1 MTWYDLRKR
10 VAVIA
15 PAIIGAGAVLLL
27 SGCGDFFAQ
36 KPTEVQAREI
46 LEELGQVRESPHI
59 HNPLPEVYRQPPARL
74 QIREG
79 TKLFYFTKHH
89 PAGNL
94 AGLVKEQLGV
104 DASVNAAIN
113 QLVLYCAD
121 DAQATAVE
129 DYLRLIDVPPVQVN
143 IDCLILER
151 FGDITMDWET
161 SVMIQNLLGE
171 GITLGEDRG
180 TFIKKIGDNSYR
192 FVDGRDNLLP
202 GNVNVSNYA
211 GIDFDKIEINERVL
225 VGLDPAFPG
234 ASLREPERGKFGLDF
249 GYWRNRGVP
258 GHQFRAVVDVLIS
271 KGYLKVLLNPTLET
285 VNAQPAAVTIKDH
298 APIEVVKTGLGGA
311 SSVYNITEYVWVEN
325 TLSVTPHVYA
335 DGSIGLVTD
344 IKIGSRSKPE
354 GVVQRAIITERSINV
369 AENRILPGESLIIG
383 GMRKMEKRS
392 VIRGIPF
399 FKDLPLLGVL
409 FSSKDFEEKAT
420 EIIYILT
427 PSISAG
433 GEDHGRVVQEI
444 RDKYAESDYKTGLR
458 QMLTEPFEPSIYSS
472 LVEQKAVDAE
482 LQRKEA
488 ELAREEAM
496 RRAQAERQRADRIAV
511 EAEKLRQKAEQ
522 LRREADK
529 AAQDAQQA
537 IEKARQAAELTEAER
552 QRIMELQQQK
562 DAAEAE
568 AQNAQQQAE
577 QAARAAQ
584 QAAQQAQ
591 QAAEQ
596 LEQSR
601 QAAQQAQEQA
611 ENAQREAQAL
621 EQEQAAEPQEAAPP
635 AEQSDTEQSSPSDT
649 P

>member
-10 VAVIA
+10 VSVIA
-15 PAIIGAGAVLLL
+15 STLIGTGAMLLL

-59 HNPLPEVYRQPPARL
+59 QNPLPEVYRQPPARL
-74 QIREG
+74 HIREG

-171 GITLGEDRG
+171 DITMGEGRG
-180 TFIKKIGDNSYR
+180 TFNNS
-192 FVDGRDNLLP
+192 DALT
-202 GNVNVSNYA
+202 
-211 GIDFDKIEINERVL
+211 
-225 VGLDPAFPG
+225 GLDPAFPG

-249 GYWRNRGVP
+249 GYWRNKGVA
-258 GHQFRAVVDVLIS
+258 GRQFRAVVDVLIS
-271 KGYLKVLLNPTLET
+271 KGYLKVLLNPTLES
-285 VNAQPAAVTIKDH
+285 VNAQPATVTIKDH
-298 APIEVVKTGLGGA
+298 APIEAVKTGLGGA

-383 GMRKMEKRS
+383 GMRKTEKRS

-409 FSSKDFEEKAT
+409 FSSKDF
-420 EIIYILT
+420 
-427 PSISAG
+427 
-433 GEDHGRVVQEI
+433 
-444 RDKYAESDYKTGLR
+444 
-458 QMLTEPFEPSIYSS
+458 
-472 LVEQKAVDAE
+472 
-482 LQRKEA
+482 
-488 ELAREEAM
+488 
-496 RRAQAERQRADRIAV
+496 
-511 EAEKLRQKAEQ
+511 
-522 LRREADK
+522 
-529 AAQDAQQA
+529 
-537 IEKARQAAELTEAER
+537 
-552 QRIMELQQQK
+552 
-562 DAAEAE
+562 
-568 AQNAQQQAE
+568 
-577 QAARAAQ
+577 
-584 QAAQQAQ
+584 
-591 QAAEQ
+591 
-596 LEQSR
+596 
-601 QAAQQAQEQA
+601 
-611 ENAQREAQAL
+611 
-621 EQEQAAEPQEAAPP
+621 
-635 AEQSDTEQSSPSDT
+635 
-649 P
+649 